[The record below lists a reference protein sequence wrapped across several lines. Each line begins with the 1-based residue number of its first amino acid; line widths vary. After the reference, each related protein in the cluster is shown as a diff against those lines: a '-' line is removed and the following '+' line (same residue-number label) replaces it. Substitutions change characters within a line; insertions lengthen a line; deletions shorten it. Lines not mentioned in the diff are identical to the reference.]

1 MLKLAAAIAQW
12 QPSDRSS
19 LRDPLALLQAGW
31 ADIVGA
37 EIASN
42 SMPARVADGALVVI
56 TRSSAWSHQLSFLAG
71 QILDAVRARLPA
83 AGIERLRFRYGTLPK
98 RRSLPPPPRAQLR
111 AHTRDE
117 NTASSASAEEALGR
131 FQSHVAAG
139 QRAKRSAGWK
149 ECRGC
154 AALLEP
160 PQTSYCAACSVA
172 AREERAL
179 ATARLLY
186 EAPWLGYNG
195 TAALVDGLQE
205 KEYERIRSRQLK
217 RWRTML
223 EQMRVAGRPSRDG
236 RERRVASSYVLL
248 QSKLSPEQIMPAT
261 VRNILGDE
269 LAALLYG
276 DPYDPASARD
286 NRNERRG

>member
-1 MLKLAAAIAQW
+1 M
-12 QPSDRSS
+12 
-19 LRDPLALLQAGW
+19 
-31 ADIVGA
+31 
-37 EIASN
+37 
-42 SMPARVADGALVVI
+42 
-56 TRSSAWSHQLSFLAG
+56 
-71 QILDAVRARLPA
+71 
-83 AGIERLRFRYGTLPK
+83 
-98 RRSLPPPPRAQLR
+98 
-111 AHTRDE
+111 
-117 NTASSASAEEALGR
+117 
-131 FQSHVAAG
+131 
-139 QRAKRSAGWK
+139 
-149 ECRGC
+149 
-154 AALLEP
+154 LLEP

-205 KEYERIRSRQLK
+205 REYERIRSRLLK

-223 EQMRVAGRPSRDG
+223 EQMRVAGRPSHDG
-236 RERRVASSYVLL
+236 RERLVASSYVLL

-261 VRNILGDE
+261 VRNVLGDE